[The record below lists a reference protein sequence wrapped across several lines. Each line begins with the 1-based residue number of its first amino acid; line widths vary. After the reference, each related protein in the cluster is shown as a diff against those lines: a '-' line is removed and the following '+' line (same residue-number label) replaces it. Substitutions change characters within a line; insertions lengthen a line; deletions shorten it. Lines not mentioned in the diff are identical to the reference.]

1 MTNKTFMTL
10 VVEYD
15 SEADLPVINANQPV
29 LGGRI
34 VGLAWNHV
42 IAELH
47 LKDERLQLLESVI
60 TQYGLE
66 DELDEMAAEYYE

>member
-66 DELDEMAAEYYE
+66 DELDEMATE